1 MSWNELKD
9 KQTSSLECTNKLL
22 RSVIANPGKYANDKT
37 ITDAL
42 TSQSSIAKL
51 SANVEIDGKPLNIL
65 PMSLNTFKTRS
76 EERMPGGFAAID
88 QLRKD
93 AAKAIEAD
101 KNKPTLKNSRSKQA
115 LSEKVTELTAS
126 LESVKRSNLIL
137 LQTLSDV
144 RFQIDTVLDAP
155 DEFTRRSRA
164 SKMIKR
170 ITAITSLNP
179 EKFQIPALT
188 SASISLIQPKSK
200 GNGNE

>member
-9 KQTSSLECTNKLL
+9 KQTSSLECTRKLL
-22 RSVIANPGKYANDKT
+22 RSVISNPGKYANDKT

-42 TSQSSIAKL
+42 ASQSSIAKL
-51 SANVEIDGKPLNIL
+51 SANIEIDGKPLTIL
-65 PMSLNTFKTRS
+65 SMSLNTFKTRS
-76 EERMPGGFAAID
+76 EERIPGGFTAID
-88 QLRKD
+88 HLRKG
-93 AAKAIEAD
+93 AVKAIEAE
-101 KNKPTLKNSRSKQA
+101 KNKPPPKNSRSRQA

-144 RFQIDTVLDAP
+144 RLQIDSVLDAP
-155 DEFTRRSRA
+155 DEFTRKSRA
-164 SKMIKR
+164 SKLIKR

-179 EKFQIPALT
+179 ENYQIPALT

-200 GNGNE
+200 GNGHE